1 VSEQEESQEESN
13 SQSFEASIPSLAPGN
28 VVTVGMQLVRLHF
41 NDYFIRSLLAHLWIA
56 LALVIGAL
64 VIGIASG
71 LGYAIE
77 SLTRSQGLAT
87 YIGVGLGSALAL
99 LGVLFIS
106 ARFTASGGAMTRMG
120 INTLRQ
126 RYEPGEL
133 YRQTI
138 FRRIWGYFIAALIY
152 SVLVLLTYA
161 ILSAMGIGFLLLIQA
176 PWQNLI
182 NQISDERTKSGLI
195 IGATILGLLYV
206 LLVGIAGY
214 YVTARLWFF
223 DAVLALETET
233 SPIGAL
239 LRSWEVTRGR
249 GWSVMTVMFT
259 AGLITLP
266 IAGLANIVGLIVPF
280 ASLIA
285 NIIFFPYGQ
294 AVKAANYY
302 DLAATKTGLRFDLD
316 TAPSDLRQYLRRV
329 AIQTPEGVAL
339 DFALGGPGSRALAW
353 IVDQIILYVLLSAL
367 LMAGAFAYA
376 YVISPVL
383 IDRFSDLS
391 QKDLNLWAL
400 AIASIIGF
408 AITHGYFIYYEA
420 CRRGQTP
427 GKQFAKIRVVRD
439 DGQPISFREATLRSF
454 IGWIDMGFFAIGLLL
469 IILNRSEKRL
479 GDMAAGTLVIQ
490 DEKVS
495 QHQVLTIPTRFSTL
509 TADTVEVLKAQTDP
523 AILSVNQ
530 YLVLRNFLGC
540 RDQLSS
546 RDRVQVTQRLASQ
559 ARSLLMPTSPEVLG
573 TIPDESL
580 IEAMYVANRPAYQ
593 SL

>member
-1 VSEQEESQEESN
+1 MSEQEESQEESN
-13 SQSFEASIPSLAPGN
+13 PHSFEASISSLAPGN
-28 VVTVGMQLVRLHF
+28 VVTVGIQLVRLHF
-41 NDYFIRSLLAHLWIA
+41 NDYFIRSLLAHLWIG
-56 LALVIGAL
+56 LALIIGFVI
-64 VIGIASG
+64 VGIMSL
-71 LGYAIE
+71 LGYGLE
-77 SLTRSQGLAT
+77 SQIPSQGLAT
-87 YIGVGLGSALAL
+87 FIGVGLGSALAL
-99 LGVLFIS
+99 LGLLYVS

-133 YRQTI
+133 YQQII
-138 FRRIWGYFIAALIY
+138 FRRVWSYLIAAIIY

-161 ILSAMGIGFLLLIQA
+161 ILAAMGVGFFILVQSPWKDLLA
-176 PWQNLI
+176 
-182 NQISDERTKSGLI
+182 QIADERTKSGLV
-195 IGATILGLLYV
+195 IGAVILGLLYV
-206 LLVGIAGY
+206 LVVGIVGFY
-214 YVTARLWFF
+214 LTARLWFF

-239 LRSWEVTRGR
+239 LRSWEITRGR
-249 GWSVMTVMFT
+249 GWNVMTVMFT
-259 AGLITLP
+259 TGLVAWPISGIAGLISLF
-266 IAGLANIVGLIVPF
+266 VPF
-280 ASLIA
+280 VSFIA

-302 DLAATKTGLRFDLD
+302 DLAATKTGLRFDLE

-353 IVDQIILYVLLSAL
+353 IVDQVILYVLLSVL

-376 YVISPVL
+376 YVIFPVL
-383 IDRFSDLS
+383 TDQFATLT

-400 AIASIIGF
+400 AIASITGF
-408 AITHGYFIYYEA
+408 VIANGYFIYCET

-454 IGWIDMGFFAIGLLL
+454 IGWIDLGFFALGLVL
-469 IILNRSEKRL
+469 IILGRSEKRL

-495 QHQVLTIPTRFSTL
+495 QHQVLNIPTRFSTL
-509 TADTVEVLKAQTDP
+509 TADTVEVLNAQTDP

-540 RDQLSS
+540 RDQLSP

-559 ARSLLMPTSPEVLG
+559 TRSLLMPTSPELLG

-580 IEAMYVANRPAYQ
+580 IEAVYVANRPAYQ
-593 SL
+593 AF

>member
-1 VSEQEESQEESN
+1 VSEQEESN
-13 SQSFEASIPSLAPGN
+13 SQSFEASIPTLAPGN

-41 NDYFIRSLLAHLWIA
+41 NDYFIRSLLAHLWIG
-56 LALVIGAL
+56 LALISGVLIVGM
-64 VIGIASG
+64 ASG
-71 LGYAIE
+71 LGYVIE
-77 SLTRSQGLAT
+77 LRTQFQGLAT
-87 YIGVGLGSALAL
+87 FIGVGLGSALAL
-99 LGVLFIS
+99 FGVLFVS

-138 FRRIWGYFIAALIY
+138 FRRIWSYLIAAIIY
-152 SVLVLLTYA
+152 SVSILLTYA
-161 ILSAMGIGFLLLIQA
+161 ILIAMGVGFILLVQA
-176 PWQNLI
+176 PWSDLLA
-182 NQISDERTKSGLI
+182 QIADERTKSALI
-195 IGATILGLLYV
+195 IGAFLLGLLYV
-206 LLVGIAGY
+206 LLVGLAGY
-214 YVTARLWFF
+214 YLTARLWFF
-223 DAVLALETET
+223 DAVLALETER

-266 IAGLANIVGLIVPF
+266 IAGLANIIGLIVPF

-285 NIIFFPYGQ
+285 NVIFFPYGQ

-316 TAPSDLRQYLRRV
+316 TAPSNLRQYLRRV

-353 IVDQIILYVLLSAL
+353 IVDQVILYLLLSVL

-376 YVISPVL
+376 YVVFPVL
-383 IDRFSDLS
+383 TDRFADLS
-391 QKDLNLWAL
+391 TKDLNLWAV
-400 AIASIIGF
+400 AIASITGF
-408 AITHGYFIYYEA
+408 AISHGYYIYYEA
-420 CRRGQTP
+420 CQRGQTP
-427 GKQFAKIRVVRD
+427 GKKFAQIRVVRD
-439 DGQPISFREATLRSF
+439 DGQPISVREATLRSF
-454 IGWIDMGFFAIGLLL
+454 IGWIDLGFFVIGLLL

-490 DEKVS
+490 DEKIS

-530 YLVLRNFLGC
+530 YLILRNFLGC
-540 RDQLSS
+540 RDQLSPT
-546 RDRVQVTQRLASQ
+546 DRVQVTQKLASQ
-559 ARSLLMPTSPEVLG
+559 ARSLLMPTSPELLG
-573 TIPDESL
+573 AIPDESL
-580 IEAMYVANRPAYQ
+580 IEAVYVANRPAYQ